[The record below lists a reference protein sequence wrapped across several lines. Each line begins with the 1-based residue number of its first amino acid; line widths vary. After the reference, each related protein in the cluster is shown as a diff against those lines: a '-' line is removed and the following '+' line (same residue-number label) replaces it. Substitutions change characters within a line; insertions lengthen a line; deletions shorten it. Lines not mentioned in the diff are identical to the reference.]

1 MNKNDKNWLFSKI
14 NTLQEISIGI
24 NKAVESNNLHLCT
37 AMSLWINNFIKEIH
51 EKIGVK

>member
-1 MNKNDKNWLFSKI
+1 MNKKDKDWLFSKI

-24 NKAVESNNLHLCT
+24 NEVLESNNSHLCT

-51 EKIGVK
+51 QKIGVN